1 MPGTIRRI
9 EVDTAH
15 FKGNFPESCS
25 LEASYVAQKE
35 DTNASLESADW
46 KEVLPRMLLRAN
58 RRHFFRKLQEVG
70 AVSHVRFNIY
80 PDGGVSRLRIFG
92 RPVGF
97 QDQLKGLEQINNL
110 PAAAARKALLDC
122 CGSITW
128 ADQIISQRPFTTDAK
143 LFESAEKI
151 WAQLDPKEW
160 LRAIRQHPPIGSK
173 RRNSKQSGTARKWS
187 TGEQSAAQTSSPET
201 LAVLHAA
208 NQAYHATFG
217 YVFLICATGK
227 SGDEILQSLRQRL
240 ANDPDREL
248 RVAAD
253 EMRKIIRL
261 RLEKLLSS

>member
-1 MPGTIRRI
+1 
-9 EVDTAH
+9 
-15 FKGNFPESCS
+15 
-25 LEASYVAQKE
+25 
-35 DTNASLESADW
+35 
-46 KEVLPRMLLRAN
+46 
-58 RRHFFRKLQEVG
+58 
-70 AVSHVRFNIY
+70 
-80 PDGGVSRLRIFG
+80 
-92 RPVGF
+92 
-97 QDQLKGLEQINNL
+97 L
-110 PAAAARKALLDC
+110 PAGAARKVLLDC

-187 TGEQSAAQTSSPET
+187 AGEQSAAQTSSPET

-240 ANDPDREL
+240 ANDPETEL
-248 RVAAD
+248 RVAAE

-261 RLEKLLSS
+261 RLEKLLDS